1 MRYNNSR
8 ILTMRKLTFYLLIS
22 FVLMLASCNT
32 TVPEEKGYTPETPE
46 LKTDRLSPELLWQ
59 LGRIGSESVSPDQS
73 NVLFSITNYKVEDN
87 KGFKDWYVYN
97 FSSKETLR
105 ITNTAEN
112 EGGAVW
118 RPDGEK
124 IGFLSDKSGS
134 TQLWEM
140 NVDGSE
146 RKQISFI
153 EDGITGFVYSQE
165 ASQIVF
171 TKQVKLGKSVNDLY
185 PDLPKAKARLET
197 DLMYR
202 HWDTWHD
209 YTFSHIFIAD
219 YNESG
224 IHNALD
230 IMDGEHFDS
239 PTKPFGGTED
249 ITWSPDGKILAY
261 VCKKLTGMDY
271 SFSTNSEIWF
281 YYPES
286 GKTENF
292 TKGIMGYDMSPV
304 FSPDGKQ
311 LAWESMERDGYES
324 DQARLFIAEVES
336 GTRTN
341 LFENYVE
348 SAHSIT
354 WAVDGK
360 TIYFVSD
367 IQATD
372 ELFKID
378 VTTKNITR
386 ITNGIHNYKSVQLV
400 KDKLLARKQSMSHPD
415 ELYLVDET
423 TGKDEAITAINKPIF
438 DQLSIGEVEKRWVKT
453 TDGKDML
460 VWVILPPNFD
470 ATKKYPTLLY
480 CQGGPQGTVSQ
491 FWSYRWNFQL
501 MAAND
506 YIIVAPNRRGLPG
519 FGMEWLEQ
527 ISKDYGGQ
535 NIQDYLS
542 AIDDLAKEPYVDNT
556 KLGAIGASYGGFS
569 VFYLAGNHDKRFSA
583 FVSHAGIFNFEQMY
597 ATTEEMWFVDW
608 DLGGAYWDKENKVA
622 QRSYS
627 FSPHKYVQNWDT
639 PILVIHGQNDYR
651 IPFTQGMAA
660 YNSAIMKGIPAE
672 FLYYDEENHWVLKP
686 QNGLLWHRTFFNW
699 LDKWLK

>member
-1 MRYNNSR
+1 
-8 ILTMRKLTFYLLIS
+8 MRKLTFYLLIS